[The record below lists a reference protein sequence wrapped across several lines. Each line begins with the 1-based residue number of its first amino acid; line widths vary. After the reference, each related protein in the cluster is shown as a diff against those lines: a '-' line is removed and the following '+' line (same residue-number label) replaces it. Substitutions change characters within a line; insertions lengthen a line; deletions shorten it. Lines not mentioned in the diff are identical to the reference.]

1 MSVDRLDASLKD
13 KETEEDKVSDDSY
26 NYVSMGLFVMCR
38 DNAVHEAKRFTA
50 VATAAHVNFHNKVH
64 FNYIQ

>member
-26 NYVSMGLFVMCR
+26 IYG
-38 DNAVHEAKRFTA
+38 DNAVHEAKRFIA